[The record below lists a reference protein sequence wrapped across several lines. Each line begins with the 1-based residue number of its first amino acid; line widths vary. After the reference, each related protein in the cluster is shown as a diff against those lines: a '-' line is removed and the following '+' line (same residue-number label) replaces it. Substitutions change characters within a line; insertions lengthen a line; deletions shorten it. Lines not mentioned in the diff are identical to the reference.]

1 MLALE
6 TNKQQWQPRE
16 QLLYSGAASLTDQQL
31 LAILLR
37 TGTKSLP
44 VMTVA
49 QQVLLAYPQLAT
61 LVHAKISDLEQINGI
76 GQTKA
81 IELQAALELG
91 RRSQLSAQLRF
102 GTITS
107 SQQVGEKMI
116 ARFAGCRQEHLLVV
130 YLDTKNQ
137 IIKEQELFRGTLNA
151 SVAHPR
157 EIFAY
162 GLQIAAARFILVHN
176 HPSGMTEPSNYDLK
190 FTQRVANC
198 GDLMGI
204 ECLDHL
210 IVGRQSYSSLK
221 ERGEL

>member
-1 MLALE
+1 MLALK
-6 TNKQQWQPRE
+6 TQQEPLQPRE
-16 QLLYSGAASLTDQQL
+16 QLLYAGATSLTDQQL
-31 LAILLR
+31 LAVLLR
-37 TGTKSLP
+37 TGTKQLP
-44 VMTVA
+44 VMAVA
-49 QQVLLAYPQLAT
+49 QQVLQAYPQMAT
-61 LVHAKISDLEQINGI
+61 LTQAKTSELQKINGI

-91 RRSQLSAQLRF
+91 RRCQLAAQIRF
-102 GTITS
+102 GTIAS
-107 SQQVGEKMI
+107 SQQIGELMI
-116 ARFAGCRQEHLLVV
+116 KRFAGCRQEHLIAV

-162 GLQIAAARFILVHN
+162 GLQVTAARFILVHN
-176 HPSGMTEPSNYDLK
+176 HPSGQTEPSNYDLK

-198 GDLMGI
+198 GELMGI

-210 IVGRQSYSSLK
+210 IVGNQQYSSLK
-221 ERGEL
+221 ERGDF

>member
-1 MLALE
+1 MLAL
-6 TNKQQWQPRE
+6 KSAAAQWQPRE
-16 QLLYSGAASLTDQQL
+16 QLLSAGATSLTDQQL

-37 TGTKSLP
+37 TGTKQLP
-44 VMTVA
+44 VMDVA
-49 QQVLLAYPQLAT
+49 QQLLQAYPQLAS
-61 LVHAKISDLEQINGI
+61 LSRAKITELEQIKGI

-91 RRSQLSAQLRF
+91 RRSQLAAQLRF
-102 GTITS
+102 GTIAS
-107 SQQVGEKMI
+107 SQQIGELMAK
-116 ARFAGCRQEHLLVV
+116 RFAGCRQEHLLAI

-162 GLQIAAARFILVHN
+162 GLQLAAARFILVHN
-176 HPSGMTEPSNYDLK
+176 HPSGQTEPSNYDLK
-190 FTQRVANC
+190 FTQRVASC
-198 GDLMGI
+198 GELLGI

-210 IVGRQSYSSLK
+210 IVGHKQYSSLK
-221 ERGEL
+221 ERGDL

>member
-1 MLALE
+1 MLRLE
-6 TNKQQWQPRE
+6 THKEPLQPRE
-16 QLLYSGAASLTDQQL
+16 QLVYAGAASLTDQQL

-37 TGTKSLP
+37 TGTKQLP

-49 QQVLLAYPQLAT
+49 AQVLQTYPQLAT
-61 LVHAKISDLEQINGI
+61 LTHAKISELQQINGI

-91 RRSQLSAQLRF
+91 RRCQLAAQLRF
-102 GTITS
+102 GTIAS
-107 SQQVGEKMI
+107 SQQVGEMMI
-116 ARFAGCRQEHLLVV
+116 KRFAGCRQEHLIVV

-151 SVAHPR
+151 SIAHPR

-162 GLQIAAARFILVHN
+162 GLQLAAARFILVHN
-176 HPSGMTEPSNYDLK
+176 HPSGLTEPSNYDLK
-190 FTQRVANC
+190 FTQRVASC
-198 GDLMGI
+198 GELMGI

-210 IVGRQSYSSLK
+210 IVGQQQYSSLK
-221 ERGEL
+221 ERGDL